1 MIGIAM
7 LAYLLIGAAVA
18 WLVDRAQMDKDV
30 PYGEFPSLL
39 PLRQLRA
46 VVAVTMVVCGAALV
60 VYYFPRLIVNWFRV
74 RAEIDSLRRKKDKY
88 LA

>member
-1 MIGIAM
+1 MIGIAT

-39 PLRQLRA
+39 PLNQLRA
-46 VVAVTMVVCGAALV
+46 VVAVTMVVCGGALV
-60 VYYFPRLIVNWFRV
+60 VYYFPRMIVGW
-74 RAEIDSLRRKKDKY
+74 LKDRY